1 MTQDHSMAL
10 LELMLPEGILNDFII
25 IGYQQGDSG
34 KHVYNKRLTIDLEEK
49 KIIPE
54 EYKNH
59 TYKACGFMEPRII
72 EDYPIRNMLVSLRV
86 RRRRWEIVIDG
97 KKLKVSRNFN
107 SIAHGT
113 RMSAEYAAFLKALD

>member
-1 MTQDHSMAL
+1 MTPDHSIAL
-10 LELMLPEGILNDFII
+10 LELILPEGILQDFSIT
-25 IGYQQGDSG
+25 GYQQGDSG
-34 KHVYNKRLTIDLEEK
+34 KHVYNKTLTIDLEEK

-72 EDYPIRNMLVSLRV
+72 KDYPIRNMLVSLRV
-86 RRRRWEIVIDG
+86 KRRRWEIVVDG

-107 SIAHGT
+107 SIAQGT
-113 RMSAEYAAFLKALD
+113 RMSSEYAAFLKEVD